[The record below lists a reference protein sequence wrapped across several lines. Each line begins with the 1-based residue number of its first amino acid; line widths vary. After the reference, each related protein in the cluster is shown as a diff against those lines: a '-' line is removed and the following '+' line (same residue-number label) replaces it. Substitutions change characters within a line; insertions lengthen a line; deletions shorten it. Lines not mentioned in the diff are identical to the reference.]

1 MDVAE
6 FRKFASGLGGK
17 GMAKQISRMSEP
29 DLLPR
34 CSAFLETW
42 RDIMAT
48 RDLLGPENELYR
60 QYLEGRRKAALDELC
75 GIADKLAERE
85 KDAARLKAK
94 CMPFLARLAVAY
106 AKGEK
111 PV

>member
-1 MDVAE
+1 MDAAE

-17 GMAKQISRMSEP
+17 DIAKQIGRMSEP

-48 RDLLGPENELYR
+48 RNLLGSENELYR
-60 QYLEGRRKAALDELC
+60 QYLEGRRNAVVDELC
-75 GIADKLAERE
+75 GIADRLTERE
-85 KDAARLKAK
+85 KDPGRLKAK
-94 CMPFLARLAVAY
+94 CMSFVARLAVAY

-111 PV
+111 AV